1 MEILPIEL
9 FGVHVD
15 VAFTQPLTFQ
25 RANLEDF
32 ATNICHPQTGLSVR
46 PDQIRLRRFDDLF
59 DYELKVNFFGE
70 NGTLTRSADRVKLG
84 VRNARTQGDW
94 NVIQQTL
101 TRFYTLMKFEE
112 KTMTHLST
120 HAHAKFDSVEER
132 DQWLRQF
139 SENALVE
146 KSGALGYIKIPD
158 WEKEIRVLIEPSNV
172 VNGAV
177 FIAWDTQFPNQQDWD
192 TFLGSIPS
200 VMENA
205 ANYFELGFEPFKER
219 V

>member
-15 VAFTQPLTFQ
+15 VAFGQPLTYQ
-25 RANLEDF
+25 KAKLEDF
-32 ATNICHPQTGLSVR
+32 AGELCNPQTGLSVR

-59 DYELKVNFFGE
+59 DYEVKVNFFGD
-70 NGTLTRSADRVKLG
+70 NGTITRTAERVKLG

-101 TRFYTLMKFEE
+101 TRFYTLMDFDE
-112 KTMTHLST
+112 KTTTHLST
-120 HAHAKFDSVEER
+120 HAHAKFESVEER
-132 DQWLRQF
+132 DKWLGQF
-139 SENALVE
+139 SENALIE
-146 KSGALGYIKIPD
+146 KSGALGYVKIPD
-158 WEKEIRVLIEPSNV
+158 WEKEIRVLVEPSNV
-172 VNGAV
+172 VQGAV
-177 FIAWDTQFPNQQDWD
+177 FIAWDTQFANLQEWD
-192 TFLGSIPS
+192 TFLGSLPS
-200 VMENA
+200 VMENS